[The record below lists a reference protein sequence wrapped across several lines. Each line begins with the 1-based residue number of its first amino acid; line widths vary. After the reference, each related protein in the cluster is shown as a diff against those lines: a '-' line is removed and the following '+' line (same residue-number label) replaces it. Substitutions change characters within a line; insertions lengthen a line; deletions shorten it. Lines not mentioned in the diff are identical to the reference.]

1 MSNVAKFRTKKV
13 LLGASIAAATL
24 ASGCSTIN
32 VESTKKDQ
40 MKKLDK
46 AERVIETGMKV
57 RNSDSSIRV
66 SDGYYIAEKPI
77 RLDER
82 DLLPDFFYQK
92 MAFNQKEPV
101 ALQELISTI
110 SDQYGV
116 RIEFTADAAD
126 YMDTYAEDSE
136 TEEDDITAEDAMAD
150 TELAI
155 LEDLISSATT
165 ADETAGLPGGGIKFS
180 IKHYGTLSDLL
191 DRVTGR
197 LGLYWEWSNN
207 QISIFRTKTV
217 TIKADINAIEES
229 FSADFSSSSG
239 SQGTQ
244 SSSSL
249 SVGYNEN
256 QMSSFQE
263 AIQSFLTKDGVVNI
277 MSGLNMIVVKDIPTK
292 VKEVQDFIEQVNTE
306 ATTQIAVRLD
316 IITITEN
323 DNNDFGLGWDAIF
336 NGSTKYGFEFASQLT
351 NAATPNLKLG
361 FISPTSNLSGSE
373 AFINALREKGLVT
386 KHYTNFGQ
394 TSNGRSM
401 PMIDENTRDYISS
414 LSTEVTDSGTLS
426 TDTQVDTAVTGI
438 DINVL
443 PKLTSRNKISM
454 DIKFSVSE
462 LVDLEERNF
471 DGNQLQLPQN
481 SNRSTTLSP
490 VLQPG
495 KTYMIGGTINEEE
508 MTGNASITGGEG
520 TFDWMFGGRKES
532 SNKRTQTILLVTP
545 YVLSN

>member
-82 DLLPDFFYQK
+82 DLLPEFFYQK

-116 RIEFTADAAD
+116 RIEFTADAAE

-136 TEEDDITAEDAMAD
+136 TEEDDVTAEDAMQD

-165 ADETAGLPGGGIKFS
+165 GDETAGLPGGGIKFS

-197 LGLYWEWSNN
+197 LGLYWEWNNN

-256 QMSSFQE
+256 QMGSFQE

-277 MSGLNMIVVKDIPTK
+277 MSGLNMIVIKDIPTK

-336 NGSTKYGFEFASQLT
+336 NGSSKYGFEFASQLT

-373 AFINALREKGLVT
+373 AFINALREKGMVT

-471 DGNQLQLPQN
+471 DGNQLQLPKN